1 MTDHSQLHDFHPHN
15 AGLDRDIQSLLS
27 RARRERRPCERDA
40 FLALLAGVPALRKT
54 PGLPEIQAA
63 DYFTTL
69 PLCASDADAA
79 VCRSHLKTVYG
90 IKDKES
96 LLEFC
101 GRQFHC
107 QDNYLDFEAVWE
119 GRPLFDPASLN
130 PDAASFFLQA
140 RDFSAQFYPLLGH
153 HGYLAW
159 DISERTGHL
168 RAALACGLLT
178 REEFDQQ

>member
-69 PLCASDADAA
+69 PLGRRRRRLP
-79 VCRSHLKTVYG
+79 VPFENG
-90 IKDKES
+90 I
-96 LLEFC
+96 
-101 GRQFHC
+101 RH
-107 QDNYLDFEAVWE
+107 
-119 GRPLFDPASLN
+119 
-130 PDAASFFLQA
+130 
-140 RDFSAQFYPLLGH
+140 
-153 HGYLAW
+153 
-159 DISERTGHL
+159 
-168 RAALACGLLT
+168 
-178 REEFDQQ
+178 